1 MTPYFK
7 DLDKPH
13 VMAKQEIA
21 FISFMIKP
29 LWENFNLFFS
39 GAMKKAVTNI
49 EENISQWKILLEE
62 ALLEEEEK
70 AKAALENKE

>member
-1 MTPYFK
+1 
-7 DLDKPH
+7 LDKPH

-29 LWENFNLFFS
+29 LWENFNSFFS

-49 EENISQWKILLEE
+49 ESNIAQWKILLED
-62 ALLEEEEK
+62 ALKEEEEK
-70 AKAALENKE
+70 TKAALEENK

>member
-1 MTPYFK
+1 
-7 DLDKPH
+7 
-13 VMAKQEIA
+13 MAKQEIA

-49 EENISQWKILLEE
+49 EGNIAQWKIMLED
-62 ALLEEEEK
+62 ALKDEEERVKKIE
-70 AKAALENKE
+70 ENK